1 MKQRCV
7 IEFLHAENVKAVDIH
22 RRLVNVY
29 GDEAVDVSTVRRWVS
44 RFRSNDCTVE
54 DKPRC
59 GRPCTAVTSENEQRL
74 DHLIRWNR
82 RITTRE
88 VCLELDIGFNAVET
102 MLGNLGYRKVC
113 ARWVPRNLTQEQK
126 DQRVA
131 MCQDLLEQYETEGES
146 FLDRIITGDETW
158 CHHYSPENRRQSMEW
173 KHADS
178 PTKKKFKTQPSAGK
192 VMCTVFWDRKGVIH
206 VEFLERGETVNS
218 DRYIETLTKLRNRI
232 YRVRN
237 EKKETFVLQHDNARP
252 HTSMKTTSTLAK
264 FGWTVLPHPPYSPD
278 LAPSDFHL
286 FGPLKDGLRGQH
298 FPDDDAVITAV
309 KQWLR
314 SAGADFYERGIQALV
329 HRWKKCIA
337 SGGDYVEK

>member
-1 MKQRCV
+1 
-7 IEFLHAENVKAVDIH
+7 
-22 RRLVNVY
+22 
-29 GDEAVDVSTVRRWVS
+29 
-44 RFRSNDCTVE
+44 
-54 DKPRC
+54 
-59 GRPCTAVTSENEQRL
+59 
-74 DHLIRWNR
+74 
-82 RITTRE
+82 
-88 VCLELDIGFNAVET
+88 

-113 ARWVPRNLTQEQK
+113 TRWVPRNLIQEQK

-131 MCQDLLEQYETEGES
+131 MCQDLEQYETERES

-158 CHHYSPENRRQSMEW
+158 CHHYSPESRRQSMEW
-173 KHADS
+173 KHANS

-232 YRVRN
+232 YRVGN

-286 FGPLKDGLRGQH
+286 LGPLKDGLRGQH

-314 SAGADFYERGIQALV
+314 SAGADF
-329 HRWKKCIA
+329 
-337 SGGDYVEK
+337 